1 MAAGK
6 IGLFRRTIT
15 VITMIALV
23 FGLSAKPVIAA
34 QAPTEQVAQVVLAGS
49 ATSGSGYGN
58 RHRRR
63 CGQAQEQVQE
73 LPRVQELPQERAQE
87 LVLRVQPVQLQLEQ
101 GAAGGAGAAEGQL
114 RLELAQ
120 PLQQRVLRA
129 LSLAS
134 VSAQPLLLAWWVL
147 RW

>member
-1 MAAGK
+1 M
-6 IGLFRRTIT
+6 R
-15 VITMIALV
+15 
-23 FGLSAKPVIAA
+23 
-34 QAPTEQVAQVVLAGS
+34 VAQVVPVLARLPL
-49 ATSGSGYGN
+49 APE
-58 RHRRR
+58 REPAQVR
-63 CGQAQEQVQE
+63 AQEQVQE

-87 LVLRVQPVQLQLEQ
+87 LVLRVQPERAQLEL
-101 GAAGGAGAAEGQL
+101 ERRQL
-114 RLELAQ
+114 EPERRQLELAQ